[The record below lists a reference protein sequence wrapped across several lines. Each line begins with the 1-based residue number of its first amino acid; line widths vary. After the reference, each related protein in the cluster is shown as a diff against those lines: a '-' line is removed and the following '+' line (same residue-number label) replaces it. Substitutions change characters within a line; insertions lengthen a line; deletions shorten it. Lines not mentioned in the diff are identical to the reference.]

1 MKKTLRIGLVLSYA
15 IIYLGFFI
23 VLGYFIPLNETIALI
38 IAITAIVLM
47 FIGVIIGVI
56 LSSKMKRKYKNNI
69 KDTMDEFSKLMD
81 DKNIVDVQKKKI
93 NKTIKIILIEGIFL
107 FIVSLL
113 GGLCLTR
120 IMFLNKEAIN
130 GFSFICLAIE
140 LVTLTH
146 LTYALTYSTNL
157 DDISLEPLNKEEYP
171 GIHKIVDDVMNDL
184 NYKSK
189 YVIIMI
195 DKLNFGVLLK
205 GNVVV
210 IMLDPT
216 LMSLLSKEEF
226 KATIYHEIGHCK
238 NNDILLSKKIVN
250 TSSKMEILISQK
262 FVYSFVVE
270 MFFMYFVLQYKL
282 DLEVYNRAIQYKKEE
297 ASDNYLK
304 EFHDE
309 QNFINA
315 NSKISAIHYFSE
327 IPHFSFMISNLDN
340 VDDFNYTKTISDKF
354 IKEFN
359 EFNVNYHKFLN
370 VALIERLPTHPN
382 LKQRME
388 ALNVKEYKI
397 NFDFDKSNDYYKEV
411 TKLEDE
417 VNKELLNKNRLWL
430 ENAKKYIE
438 ESRKLINKFKE
449 NNIEELSEND
459 LGILANA
466 YLETY
471 EVEKAKGCYELYV
484 TKVNDNVS
492 AIFNLADIYNYYNDD
507 KCIELYKKVMELNK
521 TSIDEVVERLGLFY
535 MRNGLEEERLKL
547 RNSQSGMLQEYM
559 DNMNKIS
566 NINNLNFEPYEVND
580 SYKEALVNIA
590 NKYDFVRKIVA
601 SKCQVKG
608 EEASH
613 IFIGIKFKYS
623 RQASKM
629 MCEVGI
635 ELDNALKSNITN
647 KIDYEYVDI
656 TNANTPFLSKLN
668 EDKNVNVI
676 YKK

>member
-1 MKKTLRIGLVLSYA
+1 MKKALRIGLVLSYA
-15 IIYLGFFI
+15 IIYLGLFI
-23 VLGYFIPLNETIALI
+23 VFGYFIPLNETIALS

-56 LSSKMKRKYKNNI
+56 LSSKLKRKYKNNI
-69 KDTMDEFSKLMD
+69 KDTMDEFSKLVD
-81 DKNIVDVQKKKI
+81 DKNIADIQKKKI
-93 NKTIKIILIEGIFL
+93 NKNIKIVLIEIIFL

-113 GGLCLTR
+113 GGLCLIR

-140 LVTLTH
+140 LMTLTH

-157 DDISLEPLNKEEYP
+157 DDISLEPLKKEEYP
-171 GIHKIVDDVMNDL
+171 EIHKIIDDVMNDL
-184 NYKSK
+184 KYKSK
-189 YVIIMI
+189 YVIILT
-195 DKLNFGVLLK
+195 DELNFGVLLK
-205 GNVVV
+205 GNVIV

-250 TSSKMEILISQK
+250 TSSKMEILISPK
-262 FVYSFVVE
+262 FAYSFVVE
-270 MFFMYFVLQYKL
+270 MFSMYFVLQYRL

-315 NSKISAIHYFSE
+315 NSKISAIHYFYE

-340 VDDFNYTKTISDKF
+340 VDDFNYTKVVSDKF

-359 EFNVNYHKFLN
+359 EFNDNYHKFLN

-388 ALNVKEYKI
+388 ALNVKEYEI
-397 NFDFDKSNDYYKEV
+397 SFDFDKSNDYYKEV
-411 TKLEDE
+411 IKLEDE
-417 VNKELLNKNRLWL
+417 LNKELLNKNRLWL
-430 ENAKKYIE
+430 ENAKKSIE
-438 ESRKLINKFKE
+438 ESRKLIDRWKE
-449 NNIEELSEND
+449 NKIEELSEND
-459 LGILANA
+459 LGVLANA

-471 EVEKAKGCYELYV
+471 EITKAKECYELYI
-484 TKVNDNVS
+484 TKVDDNVS
-492 AIFNLADIYNYYNDD
+492 AILNLADIYNYYNDD
-507 KCIELYKKVMELNK
+507 KCIDLYKKVMTLNK
-521 TSIDEVVERLGLFY
+521 TAIDEVVEKLGLFY

-547 RNSQSGMLQEYM
+547 RNSQSEMLQEYM

-580 SYKEALVNIA
+580 SYKEALLNIA
-590 NKYDFVRKIVA
+590 NKYDFVRKI
-601 SKCQVKG
+601 K
-608 EEASH
+608 
-613 IFIGIKFKYS
+613 
-623 RQASKM
+623 
-629 MCEVGI
+629 
-635 ELDNALKSNITN
+635 
-647 KIDYEYVDI
+647 
-656 TNANTPFLSKLN
+656 
-668 EDKNVNVI
+668 
-676 YKK
+676 

>member
-15 IIYLGFFI
+15 IIYLGLFI
-23 VLGYFIPLNETIALI
+23 VFGYFISLNETIALS

-69 KDTMDEFSKLMD
+69 KDTMDEFSKLVD
-81 DKNIVDVQKKKI
+81 DKNIVDFQKKKI
-93 NKTIKIILIEGIFL
+93 NKNIRIVFIESIFL

-120 IMFLNKEAIN
+120 VMFLNKEAIN

-171 GIHKIVDDVMNDL
+171 EIHKIIDDVMNDL

-238 NNDILLSKKIVN
+238 NNDILLSKKIAN

-270 MFFMYFVLQYKL
+270 MFFMYFALQYKL

-315 NSKISAIHYFSE
+315 NSKISAIHYFAE
-327 IPHFSFMISNLDN
+327 IPHFNFMISNLEN
-340 VDDFNYTKTISDKF
+340 IDDFNYTKNISDNF

-359 EFNVNYHKFLN
+359 EFNDNYHKFLN

-417 VNKELLNKNRLWL
+417 VNKELLNKNRLCL
-430 ENAKKYIE
+430 EYAKKYIE
-438 ESRKLINKFKE
+438 ESRKLINKFK
-449 NNIEELSEND
+449 
-459 LGILANA
+459 
-466 YLETY
+466 
-471 EVEKAKGCYELYV
+471 
-484 TKVNDNVS
+484 
-492 AIFNLADIYNYYNDD
+492 
-507 KCIELYKKVMELNK
+507 
-521 TSIDEVVERLGLFY
+521 
-535 MRNGLEEERLKL
+535 
-547 RNSQSGMLQEYM
+547 
-559 DNMNKIS
+559 
-566 NINNLNFEPYEVND
+566 
-580 SYKEALVNIA
+580 
-590 NKYDFVRKIVA
+590 
-601 SKCQVKG
+601 
-608 EEASH
+608 
-613 IFIGIKFKYS
+613 
-623 RQASKM
+623 
-629 MCEVGI
+629 
-635 ELDNALKSNITN
+635 
-647 KIDYEYVDI
+647 
-656 TNANTPFLSKLN
+656 
-668 EDKNVNVI
+668 
-676 YKK
+676 